1 MTHQIT
7 LEEAALH
14 LPELIQEVHHGQEV
28 VLLLNHQPVA
38 RLVSAMVATPSP
50 PDFSEW
56 KAQLRRITAG
66 QAVGELPLEATRR
79 EAFYGDDLR

>member
-1 MTHQIT
+1 MTHQVT

-14 LPELIQEVHHGQEV
+14 LPELVQEVHHGQEI
-28 VLLLNHQPVA
+28 VLLRDQQPVA
-38 RLVSAMVATPSP
+38 RLVSPTVAASPP

-56 KAQLRRITAG
+56 KAELRRISVR

-79 EAFYGDDLR
+79 EAIYGDDLR